1 METLAGKTRA
11 AALASILNA
20 KDSNGES
27 LLESAYEASQ
37 NSAGAAAEA
46 METAMSSIES
56 KIALFQ
62 QATTTMWQNT
72 ISSDFIKGLVD
83 VGTAIVTITD
93 KAGLLKVV
101 LSSTVGI
108 LAAKSGINIFSVAK
122 NDAVAA
128 NEKILLLNHTLKE
141 YQNAFR
147 SNGLSGIKNVLTSKE
162 GFKPAVTQAD
172 VAIIDQYNNAVSN
185 GTASQVNWNIAASS
199 GSNAVKQLVTGA
211 QGAIITQEQYIVA
224 TEGSTAAMIGAKAAA
239 FALNAAL
246 TMGLSIAIQAVIGLF
261 DKLIPTSKEIEQS
274 ANDLIS
280 KYSSVSSEI
289 NNGKKAIDD
298 SISSYEELSKGVDGL
313 GNNVSLTTEEF
324 KEYNSICE
332 QIANTYPDLV
342 EGWTN
347 EGNAILKCKDNVA
360 LLTEEYKKARKEAAN
375 FLIFG
380 DPNDKKAGNGDD
392 IVKNYHNKMDNSLP
406 ERIFLNNRPS
416 LSSKKDALDKV
427 LDINSVKELD
437 EYLNLLKG
445 TNVGL
450 YGYLHDIGYA
460 ANMSSEEFVKFH
472 SNVKNAL
479 TGIDKA
485 SKENLSAMKEL
496 ANAYLTLDGDGISDE
511 YKAIVSNII
520 SDMTNEIADGLDTKE
535 DVQEWVDNIINTIDD
550 ATPEMQENIANLL
563 SPPEDMTKEQYA
575 ALFATVQ
582 EYLDKNNINVPL
594 NFVVRPEDFEEAT
607 KELPKVQTT
616 VAGKASDV
624 KNYISTQKA
633 TVAGSNSEQTL
644 DTIFNNYESEINKL
658 SDYLAKAV
666 NNGLSN
672 SDYVALSTDF
682 GIVASSAKEAEEA
695 IREVMDASESS
706 TIEVLDEA
714 IKNASETGR
723 EDLVPALEGIK
734 DRLAEVND
742 EAQKLSDGNSG
753 FAKAMSSMAEGFD
766 ALDKIYSDVKN
777 GKDKNKSSENNGAYF
792 DFSSL
797 VDSNFVDQFQECGDA
812 YQNFLDVVMR
822 TPDDINA
829 CQSAFDDLATKYVLQ
844 RAGIE
849 DLVDA
854 QGNINEAMKQTT
866 ITQLKNWG
874 ILNAK
879 ELVDNECAAAALYH
893 KSAIDELNV
902 SSDASVGVLA
912 NEASALLNESNA
924 SGVTKTALFDL
935 ISTQKIFNNTNLD
948 TSGKIK
954 ALRDLAVAFGLT
966 TEQAQNAA
974 NKVDM
979 NKAIAEAQ
987 KKSIAEN
994 HRLLNNSEM
1003 DAIRNQYLSSA
1014 KSSISG
1020 SIAAEFGKLTGK
1032 YGGGQTSNKVGSSGG
1047 GGSGSSTTTTVTKDY
1062 INWAENSIDNLTN
1075 KIERLQ
1081 SLIADTTSYSKKI
1094 KYLKEIYSYQKK
1106 LVNIESKNVTA
1117 TKKQYNKMLNNLS
1130 GSQKKKYK
1138 KLIESTTAVSYEQF
1152 VSTTTTGG
1160 KKKSGNKTVN
1170 KETKTLYE
1178 AVSNAQ
1184 SAWKEYQDALGSY
1197 KEKNTQLIQHQIDI
1211 YEAELD
1217 YMDQKISVYEERIER
1232 AQSRIDD
1239 IDSEKVL
1246 KDVKKGNKLFSKK
1259 KPSSKT
1265 VKKYAEE
1272 YGMSANR
1279 YKKLFKNKNNTDE
1292 YKAGVLQ
1299 GAYNAKQYK
1308 IEASNYKNIINL
1320 QNSKADKL
1328 IKERKLVGTTT
1339 EKYKEL
1345 SEEIAKAQAEA
1356 MKASEELEE
1365 KLYNI
1370 ANAEFSAIQNAYKT
1384 TSERTSGRADAI
1396 QSRIDYKINNGG
1408 EVSKTDYEKV
1418 ISLRKDDENKA
1429 LKERLDLERKLTE
1442 TRNKL
1447 KKLNKSDK
1455 NYKQNLAAL
1464 TRAEKDQTLAVYESV
1479 SAYYQK
1485 KEATR
1490 AAQLQMIKAPLV
1502 NLERELKL
1510 IQAQIAEL
1518 EKLKQKYTDSIGVV
1532 NYYLGEQ
1539 IENLNKQKDNI
1550 NAYYDSIIDPLQKQ
1564 LDLLSKVNEQRDR
1577 ALALEKAQYELEKA
1591 KSQKTQKVLR
1601 NGNWQWEADQ
1611 ESVRDAQ
1618 KNLDD
1623 AKYNKITG
1631 EIKDTIDEL
1640 TRARDEQIKAY
1651 DKEIE
1656 RISTIQSEWSKAVER
1671 AEYMSKIDV
1680 FESTFG
1686 KGSLQKILNGD
1697 GSILDQVVN
1706 RLQDVQLNLDSL
1718 DIDQERIEGQI
1729 QSVNDLVTAFETGK
1743 QTFEEAEKYIDGA
1756 SDSLKELESDAAQNV
1771 PTVIETMGELSTSI
1785 GDITKK
1791 CKSLSSKYKKTMKN
1805 ISSSTEGTSGTAKQ
1819 LSKLSTS
1826 LNKVKKQIDKI
1837 NPVTGATAEQLSSIK
1852 DSIVETGKVLTDLS
1866 DGYLKDANDL
1876 FIRLADEGVQKSYEK
1891 FAKIGKYIT
1900 DNLIPRVS
1908 SLCSSIQTLSNKYS
1922 TSADRIGDAQSETND
1937 FNIAC
1942 KNVINSLK
1950 TLRSQNIQAAQ
1961 SYNQLATAANKA
1973 ATAANKA
1980 ANAIDKQNSASSKSS
1995 SSKSSSSKSSSSKS
2009 SSSKSSSKSSG
2020 SSHAEGTRNANT
2032 GTSLVGE
2039 TATEL
2044 VWHKKKKTYQL
2055 VSEPSLVKLDAGDVV
2070 FNGEET
2076 KSIMKNGAMSTI
2088 KDIKGLQSKMLKSS
2102 YSSNISNTP
2111 SNNSNM
2117 NETIIHIDR
2126 VELPNIKSGDDAQRL
2141 VDALCNLDGT
2151 VTQKLH
2157 SN

>member
-1 METLAGKTRA
+1 
-11 AALASILNA
+11 
-20 KDSNGES
+20 
-27 LLESAYEASQ
+27 
-37 NSAGAAAEA
+37 
-46 METAMSSIES
+46 MSSIES

-62 QATTTMWQNT
+62 QATATMWQNT

-83 VGTAIVTITD
+83 AGTAIVELTD
-93 KAGLLKVV
+93 KVGLGTVAFESFIAIMMVLNKSNWTAWSSDIMNAVNVLGNAGRYRESEQALSTYVKVLGQLDTAQQKAV
-101 LSSTVGI
+101 LSKLGYSKATR
-108 LAAKSGINIFSVAK
+108 
-122 NDAVAA
+122 DA
-128 NEKILLLNHTLKE
+128 IM
-141 YQNAFR
+141 
-147 SNGLSGIKNVLTSKE
+147 
-162 GFKPAVTQAD
+162 AD
-172 VAIIDQYNNAVSN
+172 VAAANAEKVVTAEKLKGALADKLGNEEKAKLVIKELEAAGAIQLENGALKAVNKEKLISILETKDMTAEEAKEFVTALGLTGANTGLAASFKLLTVSI
-185 GTASQVNWNIAASS
+185 GTAAKELALFLLTNPIGWIVDALILIPLLIK
-199 GSNAVKQLVTGA
+199 GIDKVIVTYD
-211 QGAIITQEQYIVA
+211 EQI
-224 TEGSTAAMIGAKAAA
+224 
-239 FALNAAL
+239 
-246 TMGLSIAIQAVIGLF
+246 
-261 DKLIPTSKEIEQS
+261 DKLKELQ
-274 ANDLIS
+274 
-280 KYSSVSSEI
+280 
-289 NNGKKAIDD
+289 
-298 SISSYEELSKGVDGL
+298 
-313 GNNVSLTTEEF
+313 
-324 KEYNSICE
+324 
-332 QIANTYPDLV
+332 
-342 EGWTN
+342 
-347 EGNAILKCKDNVA
+347 
-360 LLTEEYKKARKEAAN
+360 EEYKNIKSELESVNGEIESATERIKELTSIDTSKLSIVEQKELDDLREEVRLLQIRKSILESQEKESKSKANKAAQKAAKKTVKSEFVYDMNYAMMGITNYGQVNRVTPQEELELSLKTYRKYSEEIAKIDEQLAN
-375 FLIFG
+375 GSIKQSKYDSLKKTYE
-380 DPNDKKAGNGDD
+380 DKQLKALSRA
-392 IVKNYHNKMDNSLP
+392 NKMSESIATMREGLD
-406 ERIFLNNRPS
+406 EA
-416 LSSKKDALDKV
+416 DASNANLIQSTDKV
-427 LDINSVKELD
+427 LDEYGLFSDEINKTTTYFNSLEEAKRKQVIIDKMVADGVKGDINGFVKDLND
-437 EYLNLLKG
+437 EDLCVLYTMNMNEETSIEDLKQG
-445 TNVGL
+445 
-450 YGYLHDIGYA
+450 I
-460 ANMSSEEFVKFH
+460 ANMQ
-472 SNVKNAL
+472 
-479 TGIDKA
+479 
-485 SKENLSAMKEL
+485 KE
-496 ANAYLTLDGDGISDE
+496 
-511 YKAIVSNII
+511 
-520 SDMTNEIADGLDTKE
+520 ADG
-535 DVQEWVDNIINTIDD
+535 QPI
-550 ATPEMQENIANLL
+550 
-563 SPPEDMTKEQYA
+563 
-575 ALFATVQ
+575 TV
-582 EYLDKNNINVPL
+582 
-594 NFVVRPEDFEEAT
+594 
-607 KELPKVQTT
+607 TT

-644 DTIFNNYESEINKL
+644 DAIFNNYESEINKL

-706 TIEVLDEA
+706 TIGVLDEA

-753 FAKAMSSMAEGFD
+753 FAKAMSSMAGGFD
-766 ALDKIYSDVKN
+766 ALDKIYVDVKN

-797 VDSNFVDQFQECGDA
+797 VDSNFVEQFQECGDA

-874 ILNAK
+874 ITNAK
-879 ELVDNECAAAALYH
+879 ALVDNECAAAALYH

-912 NEASALLNESNA
+912 NEVSALLNESDT

-935 ISTQKIFNNTNLD
+935 ISAQKIFNNTSLD

-954 ALRDLAVAFGLT
+954 ALQDLAMAFGLT
-966 TEQAQNAA
+966 AEEAQNAA
-974 NKVDM
+974 SEVSM
-979 NKAIAEAQ
+979 NKAITEAQ
-987 KKSIAEN
+987 KKSIAVN
-994 HRLLNNSEM
+994 HRELTDSEKN
-1003 DAIRNQYLSSA
+1003 AIKNQYLSEA
-1014 KSSISG
+1014 KNSTSDA
-1020 SIAAEFGKLTGK
+1020 IAAKFGKLTGK
-1032 YGGGQTSNKVGSSGG
+1032 YGGGQSSNKVGSSGG
-1047 GGSGSSTTTTVTKDY
+1047 SSGGSGGTTTTIDKNY

-1081 SLIADTTSYSKKI
+1081 SLITDTTSYSKKI

-1152 VSTTTTGG
+1152 VSTTTGGG
-1160 KKKSGNKTVN
+1160 KKKGNKTVN

-1197 KEKNTQLIQHQIDI
+1197 KEKNAQLVQHQIDI

-1239 IDSEKVL
+1239 IDPEKVL
-1246 KDVKKGNKLFSKK
+1246 KDVKKGNKLFSNK

-1272 YGMSANR
+1272 YGMSADR
-1279 YKKLFKNKNNTDE
+1279 YTKLFKNKNNTDE

-1308 IEASNYKNIINL
+1308 IEASNYRNIIDL

-1365 KLYNI
+1365 QLYNI

-1429 LKERLDLERKLTE
+1429 LQERLDLERKLTE

-1455 NYKQNLAAL
+1455 NYEQNLAAL

-1518 EKLKQKYTDSIGVV
+1518 EKLRQKCTDSIGVV

-1601 NGNWQWEADQ
+1601 NGSWQWEADQ

-1623 AKYNKITG
+1623 AKFNKVTG
-1631 EIKDTIDEL
+1631 ELKDTIDDL
-1640 TRARDEQIKAY
+1640 NRAKEEQLAAY
-1651 DKEIE
+1651 DKEID
-1656 RISTIQSEWSKAVER
+1656 RITVIQNQWSQMIER
-1671 AEYMSKIDV
+1671 AEYMSKLDA
-1680 FESTFG
+1680 FEATY
-1686 KGSLQKILNGD
+1686 GSLEKILNGD
-1697 GSILDQVVN
+1697 TTAFDNITQD
-1706 RLQDVQLNLDSL
+1706 LQDLQLNLDNLNL
-1718 DIDQERIEGQI
+1718 DSEHIQNQI
-1729 QSVNDLVTAFETGK
+1729 TNINDIVSAFENGK
-1743 QTFEEAEKYIDGA
+1743 LTFEDANKYLGNA
-1756 SDSLKELESDAAQNV
+1756 SDSLEKLESTAAQKV
-1771 PTVIETMGELSTSI
+1771 PTIIEITDELSTSI
-1785 GDITKK
+1785 SEIVDSCRDLATDYDKAM
-1791 CKSLSSKYKKTMKN
+1791 SQ
-1805 ISSSTEGTSGTAKQ
+1805 ISSSTKGTSGTAGDLRDMANSLDSVRIQ
-1819 LSKLSTS
+1819 L
-1826 LNKVKKQIDKI
+1826 DEI
-1837 NPVTGATAEQLSSIK
+1837 NPVTGATAEQFSSIK
-1852 DSIVETGKVLTDLS
+1852 DSIYETGKSLSSLTDN
-1866 DGYLKDANDL
+1866 YLEDANNL
-1876 FIRLADEGVQKSYEK
+1876 FKRLSESVYKSYTK
-1891 FAKIGKYIT
+1891 FEEIGKYISAT
-1900 DNLIPRVS
+1900 LIPKVSTLCGDLQILSNRYRDNTTDVKNARSATVDYNNACISVISTSS
-1908 SLCSSIQTLSNKYS
+1908 SLIDTNKL
-1922 TSADRIGDAQSETND
+1922 TAE
-1937 FNIAC
+1937 
-1942 KNVINSLK
+1942 
-1950 TLRSQNIQAAQ
+1950 
-1961 SYNQLATAANKA
+1961 SYREMASAANSAASAARAAAAAAEKQAEAAAKA
-1973 ATAANKA
+1973 S
-1980 ANAIDKQNSASSKSS
+1980 SASSSS
-1995 SSKSSSSKSSSSKS
+1995 SSSSVISKVVSSVGSLFSKVL
-2009 SSSKSSSKSSG
+2009 SG
-2020 SSHAEGTRNANT
+2020 SSHSEGTKNAKA

-2039 TATEL
+2039 TAPEL
-2044 VWHKKKKTYQL
+2044 VWHKEKKSYQL
-2055 VSEPSLVKLDAGDVV
+2055 VSEPSLVDLDAGDVV
-2070 FNGEET
+2070 FNGNET
-2076 KSIMKNGAMSTI
+2076 REIMKNGVNPTGGEL
-2088 KDIKGLQSKMLKSS
+2088 KGFQSKILKSS
-2102 YSSNISNTP
+2102 YSGTTSNIP
-2111 SNNSNM
+2111 SSTSTN
-2117 NETIIHIDR
+2117 NETTIHVDK
-2126 VELPNIKSGDDAQRL
+2126 VELPNIRSGEDAQKL

-2157 SN
+2157 SK